1 MGCGWS
7 TTPSFDEAHSLNHSG
22 TKHERPLGSGC
33 KYTQI
38 RHRLSAVQDQVS
50 LGGFVGGYNRLQG
63 FMMTFGGT
71 GIMMASVLMSF
82 VISLVM
88 NANDGSRIIAWGE
101 IVIELVVIVL
111 GML

>member
-1 MGCGWS
+1 M
-7 TTPSFDEAHSLNHSG
+7 
-22 TKHERPLGSGC
+22 
-33 KYTQI
+33 
-38 RHRLSAVQDQVS
+38 QDQAS

-63 FMMTFGGT
+63 FITTLGGT

-88 NANDGSRIIAWGE
+88 NANDSSRIIARRE
-101 IVIELVVIVL
+101 IVIGLVGIVL